1 MTFAP
6 GPGETVK
13 CFYPFFSMMPLG
25 YGNFFPA
32 AIVLLSIACALLLI
46 FAPKA
51 RLALLVCLVLSVLA
65 NVASW
70 ILFAS
75 FTAVGLGIFLAQAFC
90 CFLAIGKTPGLVK
103 VQRFNGS
110 FGSNLFR
117 LFLAP
122 APLDDF
128 WVSAD

>member
-13 CFYPFFSMMPLG
+13 CFYPVFSMMPLG

-75 FTAVGLGIFLAQAFC
+75 FTAVGLGIFLAQAVIFSV
-90 CFLAIGKTPGLVK
+90 LLL
-103 VQRFNGS
+103 
-110 FGSNLFR
+110 FGDRKNPR
-117 LFLAP
+117 LG
-122 APLDDF
+122 
-128 WVSAD
+128 

>member
-51 RLALLVCLVLSVLA
+51 RLALLVCLVLSILA

-75 FTAVGLGIFLAQAFC
+75 FTAVGLGIFLAQAVIFSV
-90 CFLAIGKTPGLVK
+90 LLL
-103 VQRFNGS
+103 
-110 FGSNLFR
+110 FGDRKNPR
-117 LFLAP
+117 LG
-122 APLDDF
+122 
-128 WVSAD
+128 

>member
-75 FTAVGLGIFLAQAFC
+75 FTAVGLGIFLAQAVIFSV
-90 CFLAIGKTPGLVK
+90 LLL
-103 VQRFNGS
+103 
-110 FGSNLFR
+110 FGDRKNPR
-117 LFLAP
+117 LG
-122 APLDDF
+122 
-128 WVSAD
+128 

>member
-75 FTAVGLGIFLAQAFC
+75 FTAVGLGIFLVQAVIFSVLL
-90 CFLAIGKTPGLVK
+90 F
-103 VQRFNGS
+103 
-110 FGSNLFR
+110 FGDRKNPR
-117 LFLAP
+117 LG
-122 APLDDF
+122 
-128 WVSAD
+128 

>member
-75 FTAVGLGIFLAQAFC
+75 FTAVGLGIFLVQAVIFSV
-90 CFLAIGKTPGLVK
+90 LLL
-103 VQRFNGS
+103 
-110 FGSNLFR
+110 FGDRKNPR
-117 LFLAP
+117 LG
-122 APLDDF
+122 
-128 WVSAD
+128 

>member
-1 MTFAP
+1 MKRWVCLAGILFSLILMLLPGGVSMTFAP

-75 FTAVGLGIFLAQAFC
+75 FTAVGLGIFLVQAVIFSV
-90 CFLAIGKTPGLVK
+90 LLL
-103 VQRFNGS
+103 
-110 FGSNLFR
+110 FGDRKNPR
-117 LFLAP
+117 LG
-122 APLDDF
+122 
-128 WVSAD
+128 